1 MSDMDQASL
10 DHLDYYGF
18 IEALIADV
26 WISRNFIITEGIHEW
41 REQTVKI
48 IHYDCHK
55 APKPS
60 MHYFVEYYLGCEV
73 VDKDGLRWVLMPQVI
88 VGSVGGGLGSFRE
101 VGISEIEAFISAI
114 EDKSGKAILV

>member
-1 MSDMDQASL
+1 MSDIDQASL

-18 IEALIADV
+18 LEALIADV
-26 WISRNFIITEGIHEW
+26 RISRNFIITEGIHEW

-55 APKPS
+55 VSKPS